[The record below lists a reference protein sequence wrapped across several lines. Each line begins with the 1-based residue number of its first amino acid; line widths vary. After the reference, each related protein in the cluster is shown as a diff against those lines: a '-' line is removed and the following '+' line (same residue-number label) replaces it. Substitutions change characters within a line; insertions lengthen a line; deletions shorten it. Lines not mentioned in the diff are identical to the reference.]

1 MAVDINAANPP
12 VQQSHSR
19 IESPIVIA
27 DLNQDGWLEIVVTT
41 GGLPA
46 HGINGG
52 TLVYSFPGSSR
63 CSATGRSPGW
73 TKWAAGRPGA
83 AQTATG
89 MASSPAQPWAILTA
103 IAIWRV
109 VWEGE
114 DRRIHAYHHNGTVV
128 AGWPFY
134 RWNGDPL
141 ARGGISSPAL
151 GDIDSDG
158 LLEIVVGGTSPR
170 CTPLDGDPCGIVDY
184 NVAPV
189 WAINGDSTLVPGW
202 PKYLPQ
208 LVDSSPA
215 LGDLDGDGQLDI
227 VVGTG
232 RKQIPN
238 NDGRFVYAWRGN
250 GNPLPGWPQPVSTWT
265 QSSPAL
271 ADLDGNGGL
280 DVIVGCGHMDDASC
294 YSLYAWRGNGAT
306 IGGFPTT
313 SSTTHPTSQPLS
325 TMLSPVVADVDGNGQ
340 LDILMAGHNSPGIT
354 VIRADGQLQPDLTRN
369 QHMPQDGL
377 YAPPMVADVDND
389 GLLETITVGEAN
401 GSAALYI
408 WDEPGPATASATLW
422 PMHRHDNRRTGNYCF
437 T

>member
-1 MAVDINAANPP
+1 
-12 VQQSHSR
+12 
-19 IESPIVIA
+19 VI
-27 DLNQDGWLEIVVTT
+27 
-41 GGLPA
+41 
-46 HGINGG
+46 
-52 TLVYSFPGSSR
+52 
-63 CSATGRSPGW
+63 
-73 TKWAAGRPGA
+73 
-83 AQTATG
+83 
-89 MASSPAQPWAILTA
+89 
-103 IAIWRV
+103 
-109 VWEGE
+109 
-114 DRRIHAYHHNGTVV
+114 
-128 AGWPFY
+128 
-134 RWNGDPL
+134 
-141 ARGGISSPAL
+141 
-151 GDIDSDG
+151 
-158 LLEIVVGGTSPR
+158 
-170 CTPLDGDPCGIVDY
+170 
-184 NVAPV
+184 
-189 WAINGDSTLVPGW
+189 
-202 PKYLPQ
+202 
-208 LVDSSPA
+208 
-215 LGDLDGDGQLDI
+215 
-227 VVGTG
+227 
-232 RKQIPN
+232 
-238 NDGRFVYAWRGN
+238 
-250 GNPLPGWPQPVSTWT
+250 TWT

-408 WDEPGPATASATLW
+408 WDEPGPATASATPW